1 MIATTSHVHPTAGV
15 IRLLPGS
22 AAPNGPARAEPVAG
36 IVPSGRTGRFV
47 RPATSFVP
55 TRRSEDPAAAMA
67 STASRASR
75 RVQAGATEIIL
86 AFSPAGDRR
95 KTPATLDQNFALAS
109 GDELYRAA
117 ENLAGDYAS
126 RGFLFDIDI

>member
-1 MIATTSHVHPTAGV
+1 MIATTSHIHPTAGAA
-15 IRLLPGS
+15 RMMPGF
-22 AAPNGPARAEPVAG
+22 AASNGPDKTGPVAG
-36 IVPSGRTGRFV
+36 VAPSGRTGRFV

-55 TRRSEDPAAAMA
+55 ARRSEDPAATMA
-67 STASRASR
+67 SAASHTSR
-75 RVQAGATEIIL
+75 RVRPGATEIVL
-86 AFSPAGDRR
+86 AFNPDDDRR
-95 KTPATLDQNFALAS
+95 KTPATLDQNFALVS